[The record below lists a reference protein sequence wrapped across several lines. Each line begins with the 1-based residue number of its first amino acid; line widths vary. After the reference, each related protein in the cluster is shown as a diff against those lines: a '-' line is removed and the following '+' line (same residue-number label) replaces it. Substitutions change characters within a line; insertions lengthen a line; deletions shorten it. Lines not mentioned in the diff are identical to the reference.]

1 MDHANTASTVLNEQ
15 SQNPSQAGSASTS
28 MSKDVGKNMGQE
40 TSSAGGG
47 LDARM
52 DQADMA
58 RTGDFGAAKGEERG
72 VAMKVGREGGGNVD
86 AHEAAAGKQP

>member
-15 SQNPSQAGSASTS
+15 SQNPAQAGKASTS
-28 MSKDVGKNMGQE
+28 VSKDVGQNMGQE
-40 TSSAGGG
+40 TSGADAGGG
-47 LDARM
+47 LDARL

-58 RTGDFGAAKGEERG
+58 RPGEFAGAKAEDNS
-72 VAMKVGREGGGNVD
+72 VKVGTEGGVD